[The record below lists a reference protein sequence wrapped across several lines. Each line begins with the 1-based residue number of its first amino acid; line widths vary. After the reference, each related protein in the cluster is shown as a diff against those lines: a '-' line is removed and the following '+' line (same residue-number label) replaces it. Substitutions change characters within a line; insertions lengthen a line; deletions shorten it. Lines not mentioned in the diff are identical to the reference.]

1 MADSQRILV
10 IDDEESLRHMLQTL
24 LGKEGYDVRTAA
36 NGQEALELLDAEPFD
51 FALCDVRM
59 PKLDGL
65 GLLDAMEGRS
75 NRPTFIMMSAYGAI
89 DTALEAMKKGAYDF
103 IGKPFKSDEV
113 ILTLRKAEER
123 ERLKREN
130 AELKLDLRR
139 EYKFDNIVA
148 RSESMMA
155 IFKTVRKVAAYK
167 STVLLYGESGTG
179 KELVARALHFN
190 SPRTDKPFV
199 AINCGAITETLL
211 ESELFG
217 HVKGAFTDANRDK
230 PGLFQEADGGTLFLD
245 EIGEMP
251 LSLQVKLL
259 RVIQEGEI
267 RRVGDTKDIK
277 VDVRLVA
284 ATVRDLSDEVGE
296 GRFREDLYYRLNVL
310 PIHMPPL
317 RERREDLPLLIDH
330 FVEDCNKRLG
340 REVRGLSAEAKKVM
354 MDYPWPGNVRELEN
368 AIEHSMILS
377 EEDMVEVASLP
388 RKIRESKDR
397 IRMALASD
405 ELSIKKMNRLI
416 EEELIRRALKQT
428 GGNRTRASQLL
439 EISHRALLYKI
450 KDYDLADVK

>member
-1 MADSQRILV
+1 MADSQRVLV

-24 LGKEGYDVRTAA
+24 LTKEGYDVRTAA
-36 NGQEALELLDAEPFD
+36 NGVEATEMLDAEPFD

-65 GLLDAMEGRS
+65 GLLEAMEGRPS
-75 NRPTFIMMSAYGAI
+75 RPTFIMMSAYAAI

-130 AELKLDLRR
+130 QELRQEVQR
-139 EYKFDNIVA
+139 EYKFENIVA
-148 RSESMMA
+148 QSDPMMA
-155 IFKTVRKVAAYK
+155 IFSTVRKVAGYK

-179 KELVARALHFN
+179 KELIARALHYN
-190 SPRTDKPFV
+190 SPRSEKPFV
-199 AINCGAITETLL
+199 AINCGAVTETLL

-217 HVKGAFTDANRDK
+217 HVKGAFTGANRDK

-267 RRVGDTKDIK
+267 RRVGDVRDIK

-284 ATVRDLSDEVGE
+284 ATVRDLGEEVND
-296 GRFREDLYYRLNVL
+296 GRFREELYYRPNVL
-310 PIHMPPL
+310 PISMPPL
-317 RERREDLPLLIDH
+317 RDRREDVPLLVEH
-330 FVEDCNKRLG
+330 FVQECNKRLNRQVDG
-340 REVRGLSAEAKKVM
+340 MSAESMKVL
-354 MDYPWPGNVRELEN
+354 MDYAWPGNVRELEN

-377 EEDMVEVASLP
+377 EEDTVDLASLP

-405 ELSIKKMNRLI
+405 ELSIKKMTRLV